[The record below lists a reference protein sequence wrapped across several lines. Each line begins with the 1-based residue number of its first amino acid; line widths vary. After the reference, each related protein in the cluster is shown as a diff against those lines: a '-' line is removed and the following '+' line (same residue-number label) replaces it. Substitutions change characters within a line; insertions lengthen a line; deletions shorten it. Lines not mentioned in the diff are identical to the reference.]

1 MTHSMIMISIITLEE
16 SRSQNGPLFFCSL
29 STFRRNAAEK
39 SEESSLN
46 EDEVILTSDD
56 VWTRVKAEIKGA
68 EIKQSWETEEYG
80 AISQRKLLLS

>member
-29 STFRRNAAEK
+29 STFRRNDFAEK
-39 SEESSLN
+39 SEQSSLN

-56 VWTRVKAEIKGA
+56 VWTRVKA
-68 EIKQSWETEEYG
+68 
-80 AISQRKLLLS
+80 